1 MSYPTVSNIS
11 FARKN
16 GKFVSTQLDG
26 SIPKFM
32 LGTNDE
38 PLRAPF
44 GISDPYS
51 GEDSDR
57 LTFDLEV
64 QDESLLSF
72 LHSLDEQIVAT
83 AVTRSVE
90 WFGKELNEAAIR
102 AMHTPLVQAP
112 KKDTYL
118 PTVRTKFSLRLG
130 KSTAVYVFKSPG
142 VAANGS
148 KADITKDCHAR
159 PYVSMSSVMFGNRQF
174 GVSLTCE
181 SVMIWKAADAAQGLS
196 MYGDFMLVD
205 E

>member
-16 GKFVSTQLDG
+16 GKFVCTHLDG
-26 SIPKFM
+26 RIPKFM

-118 PTVRTKFSLRLG
+118 PTVRTKFSLRPG

-181 SVMIWKAADAAQGLS
+181 SVMIWKAADATQGLS

>member
-26 SIPKFM
+26 RIPKFM

-142 VAANGS
+142 VAASGS